1 MTVKKP
7 STADQ
12 VRSSV
17 VRRPEGAAAAAR
29 AASTFQG
36 GDAASA
42 SGPKTDSKLAT
53 LQLDAGY
60 HRSLRQRA
68 LDEDTGVA
76 DLVRTAITACMQ
88 NPDKLA
94 AASLPYRRVLP
105 AEPSRTTA
113 LIPLDQYRDL
123 KQLGLTHS
131 TTVQAL
137 ITAAL
142 TTVYPPQ

>member
-36 GDAASA
+36 STPAAGSK
-42 SGPKTDSKLAT
+42 SGSKLAT
-53 LQLDAGY
+53 LQLDSGY

-68 LDEDTGVA
+68 LNEDTGVA
-76 DLVRTAITACMQ
+76 DLVRTAITTCMQ
-88 NPDKLA
+88 APDKLA
-94 AASLPYRRVLP
+94 AASLPYRRVMP
-105 AEPSRTTA
+105 ADPSRTTA

-123 KQLGLTHS
+123 KQLSLTHS

-142 TTVYPPQ
+142 MTVYPAQ